1 MSKHNVTVER
11 TSKKVIVPKS
21 FMIAAS
27 QYGTEE
33 FRMYQDI
40 QTRYPGYAIEV
51 AAPVHKNNGS
61 VLGKLDYKSMEEFI
75 MGHEATKEAASAV
88 LEELSTV
95 REFAKG
101 RRGAYLMV
109 RKWFCEKYSAE
120 IERIKKEKE
129 AQARIE
135 REKHFLYHPAANH

>member
-1 MSKHNVTVER
+1 MSKHNVIIQRQTR
-11 TSKKVIVPKS
+11 KVIVPKA

-33 FRMYQDI
+33 FRMYQEI
-40 QTRYPGYAIEV
+40 QQRYPGFAIEV

-61 VLGKLDYKSMEEFI
+61 VLGKLDYDSMKQFI
-75 MGHEATKEAASAV
+75 IGHEATAEAANAV

-109 RKWFCEKYSAE
+109 KKWFCEKYSAE
-120 IERIKKEKE
+120 IERLKQEKE
-129 AQARIE
+129 DQARIE
-135 REKHFLYHPAANH
+135 REKNFLYHPVNA